1 MKITSA
7 KITHEKMSQS
17 SIDITINGDEFRLF
31 SYFRDEASFTEE
43 ELLGLTYREA
53 QELKAEKLKR

>member
-7 KITHEKMSQS
+7 KITHEKMGQS
-17 SIDITINGDEFRLF
+17 SVNITINGDEFRLF
-31 SYFRDEASFTEE
+31 SYFRDEVSFTEN

-53 QELKAEKLKR
+53 QELRIKKLKG